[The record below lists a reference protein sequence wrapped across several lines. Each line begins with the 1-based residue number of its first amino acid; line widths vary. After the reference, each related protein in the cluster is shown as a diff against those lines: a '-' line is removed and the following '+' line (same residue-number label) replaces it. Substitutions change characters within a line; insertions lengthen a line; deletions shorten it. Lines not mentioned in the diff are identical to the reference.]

1 MDKLFKKPV
10 EERRILDRSFLGK
23 GWSFP
28 PTFRLQTRT
37 VDMVAEDEDIHQSL
51 YLLIA
56 TIPNERLMNPSYGC
70 DLNSLVFER
79 ISQGLRQEII
89 SMVAMAI
96 LRFEPRVD
104 VNEIDVRVSSE
115 DYGTLLI
122 LVDYTVRTT
131 NSRSN
136 MVFPF
141 YLKEGT
147 NLSNR

>member
-1 MDKLFKKPV
+1 MNEIFQNPQEDKRVVKQ
-10 EERRILDRSFLGK
+10 SFLGR

-28 PTFRLQTRT
+28 PTFRLQTQT
-37 VDMVAEDEDIHQSL
+37 VDMVEEDEDIRQSL
-51 YLLIA
+51 QLLIA
-56 TIPNERLMNPSYGC
+56 TLPNERLMNPTYGC

-79 ISQGLRQEII
+79 ISQSLQQEII
-89 SMVAMAI
+89 AMVSMAI

-104 VNEIDVRVSSE
+104 VNEIMVRVSP
-115 DYGTLLI
+115 DDFATLFI
-122 LVDYTVRTT
+122 LVDYTIRTT

-147 NLSNR
+147 NISNL